1 MKKILLFPLDM
12 PGYAI
17 KLGVFPLTF
26 TFTELQKHYAIERMN
41 DALSNKE
48 KTLWFYPIVEGG
60 AGSSFG
66 GGVGIKAIDLFHEKY
81 QLGAYYKIHINLDQ
95 YAHASFGKDNAF
107 SIFDKPVSYEA
118 ITDFQRL
125 TSVDYYGIGN
135 SSSRRNHSQ
144 YLINNINGTFQLSI
158 MPVKYF
164 SIAPHVGFSG
174 SDTGKGHGGGH
185 PSIETVFPRS
195 SLVGFDKWIEYFD
208 AGIRIANDTTGNV
221 FQPRKGGTRAFTFDH
236 FQNFG
241 AGSYNYNQYAFDIWQ
256 YIPLWNPCITLAIHN
271 GWTFE
276 QASGASQIPF

>member
-144 YLINNINGTFQLSI
+144 YLINNINGTFQLWFFLIS
-158 MPVKYF
+158 
-164 SIAPHVGFSG
+164 
-174 SDTGKGHGGGH
+174 
-185 PSIETVFPRS
+185 
-195 SLVGFDKWIEYFD
+195 
-208 AGIRIANDTTGNV
+208 
-221 FQPRKGGTRAFTFDH
+221 
-236 FQNFG
+236 
-241 AGSYNYNQYAFDIWQ
+241 
-256 YIPLWNPCITLAIHN
+256 N
-271 GWTFE
+271 G
-276 QASGASQIPF
+276 